1 MEKDVYVKIG
11 ERLRKQRRI
20 MGLTQEQAAELLGV
34 STTYYGEIERGN
46 RKLTIPRI
54 LTVYEKMNLEPTYLL
69 TGEILT
75 DKVYDEIFDGCPREK
90 ERALEEVLRSISRL
104 Y

>member
-1 MEKDVYVKIG
+1 
-11 ERLRKQRRI
+11 

-90 ERALEEVLRSISRL
+90 E
-104 Y
+104 

>member
-1 MEKDVYVKIG
+1 MEKDVYVKID

-75 DKVYDEIFDGCPREK
+75 DKFYDEIFDGCPREK
-90 ERALEEVLRSISRL
+90 EQALEEVLRSISRL

>member
-1 MEKDVYVKIG
+1 MK
-11 ERLRKQRRI
+11 
-20 MGLTQEQAAELLGV
+20 
-34 STTYYGEIERGN
+34 
-46 RKLTIPRI
+46 
-54 LTVYEKMNLEPTYLL
+54 KMNLEPTYLL

-90 ERALEEVLRSISRL
+90 EQALEEVLRSISRL